1 MNKEELQ
8 KTLIKLFY
16 NYQKE
21 IKSLNY
27 GEFTKAT
34 YFLLEKLKKYQG
46 ISEET
51 DQFLKIIYQN
61 IELIKQQFSLEID
74 MEVQNEMRKG
84 R

>member
-8 KTLIKLFY
+8 KTLIKLFH

-34 YFLLEKLKKYQG
+34 YFLLEKLKKYP
-46 ISEET
+46 EK
-51 DQFLKIIYQN
+51 KIPINFEVIAKENQN
-61 IELIKQQFSLEID
+61 IEIIISDNKNKISAND
-74 MEVQNEMRKG
+74 DS
-84 R
+84 

>member
-8 KTLIKLFY
+8 TTLIKLFH

>member
-8 KTLIKLFY
+8 KTLIKLFH
-16 NYQKE
+16 NYKKE